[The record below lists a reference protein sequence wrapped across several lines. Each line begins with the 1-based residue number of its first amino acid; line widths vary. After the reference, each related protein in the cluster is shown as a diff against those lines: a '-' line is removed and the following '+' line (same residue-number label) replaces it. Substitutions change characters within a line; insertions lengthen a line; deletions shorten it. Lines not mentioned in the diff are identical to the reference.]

1 MDKRIE
7 ELRNIMESLRKEIDQ
22 AFLEKNYEVYTEK
35 SKVMDKYLEEY
46 IALEKELGL
55 LEE

>member
-7 ELRNIMESLRKEIDQ
+7 ELRDIMEELRKEIDK
-22 AFLEKNYEVYTEK
+22 AFLDKDYEVYMQK
-35 SKVMDKYLEEY
+35 SKVMDKYLEEF

-55 LEE
+55 VEV

>member
-7 ELRNIMESLRKEIDQ
+7 ELRDIMEELRKEIDK
-22 AFLEKNYEVYTEK
+22 AFLEKDYEVYMQK
-35 SKVMDKYLEEY
+35 SKVMDKYLEEF

-55 LEE
+55 VEV

>member
-7 ELRNIMESLRKEIDQ
+7 ELRDIMDELRKEIDK
-22 AFLEKNYEVYTEK
+22 AFLEKNYEVYTQK
-35 SKVMDKYLEEY
+35 SKVMDKYLEEF

-55 LEE
+55 VEV

>member
-7 ELRNIMESLRKEIDQ
+7 ELRDIMEELRKEIDQ
-22 AFLEKNYEVYTEK
+22 AFLKKNYEIYTEK

-55 LEE
+55 VEV